1 MLAAEK
7 LIRRGVENGVF
18 PYAEWAAFDKDGIF
32 SRGATAGEG
41 GRRFD
46 LASLTK
52 TFTATA
58 LLRLISEGKLRL
70 EDDAASILEPPSPRL
85 RDYLGQMSL
94 YRLMT
99 HTAGLPAWYPFYADG
114 RPFLRLWRR
123 CWMRRG
129 RKKAWFTATS
139 ASCCLD
145 LCSAV

>member
-52 TFTATA
+52 TFTNFTSGRCTSHFTMVSA
-58 LLRLISEGKLRL
+58 R
-70 EDDAASILEPPSPRL
+70 
-85 RDYLGQMSL
+85 SL
-94 YRLMT
+94 PLQ
-99 HTAGLPAWYPFYADG
+99 A
-114 RPFLRLWRR
+114 
-123 CWMRRG
+123 
-129 RKKAWFTATS
+129 
-139 ASCCLD
+139 
-145 LCSAV
+145 

>member
-32 SRGATAGEG
+32 SRGSTAGEG

-85 RDYLGQMSL
+85 RDYLGQMSC
-94 YRLMT
+94 T
-99 HTAGLPAWYPFYADG
+99 G
-114 RPFLRLWRR
+114 
-123 CWMRRG
+123 
-129 RKKAWFTATS
+129 S
-139 ASCCLD
+139 
-145 LCSAV
+145 